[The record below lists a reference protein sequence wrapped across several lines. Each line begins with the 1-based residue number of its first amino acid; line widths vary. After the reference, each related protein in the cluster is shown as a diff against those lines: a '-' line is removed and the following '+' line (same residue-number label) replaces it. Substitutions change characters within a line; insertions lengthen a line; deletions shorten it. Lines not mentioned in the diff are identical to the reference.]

1 MASTS
6 VRIDPRALE
15 ARAGEVA
22 DLLRALANDRRLLI
36 LCRLVESGEATVG
49 ALAREVGLSQS
60 ALSQHLAKLRGM
72 GLVETRRERQM
83 IYYSSNS
90 QPARTLLVALDGIFR
105 EEPPPAP

>member
-1 MASTS
+1 
-6 VRIDPRALE
+6 
-15 ARAGEVA
+15 
-22 DLLRALANDRRLLI
+22 
-36 LCRLVESGEATVG
+36 
-49 ALAREVGLSQS
+49 
-60 ALSQHLAKLRGM
+60 M